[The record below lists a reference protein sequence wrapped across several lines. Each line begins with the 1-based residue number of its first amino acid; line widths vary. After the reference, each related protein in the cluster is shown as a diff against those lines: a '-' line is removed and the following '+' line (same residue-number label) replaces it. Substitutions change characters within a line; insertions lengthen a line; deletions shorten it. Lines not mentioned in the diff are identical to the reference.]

1 MSFVNVWWPAAGWNA
16 GMVSIRRTTAARSTP
31 GANRP
36 TTKRFAFVAVGHALV
51 TSVRRHRRD
60 LALLKTLGFRRRQVR
75 ATVAWSATTLAVVGL
90 LVGIPA
96 GVWLGRLA
104 WRAVADGLGVPAV
117 VTVPALALL
126 LTIPAALL
134 FVNVVG
140 LVPARAA
147 ARTRPAVALRAE

>member
-1 MSFVNVWWPAAGWNA
+1 MSDPVQALESLREQFEQDLANA
-16 GMVSIRRTTAARSTP
+16 RTESDLRAVRDRFLSRKGGLVS
-31 GANRP
+31 
-36 TTKRFAFVAVGHALV
+36 
-51 TSVRRHRRD
+51 
-60 LALLKTLGFRRRQVR
+60 ALLKTLGFRRRQVR

-126 LTIPAALL
+126 LTIPAAVLL
-134 FVNVVG
+134 VNVVG

-147 ARTRPAVALRAE
+147 ARTRPAVALRTE